1 MIQIGI
7 HSYKSLL
14 IYELREEKK
23 NDGGAV
29 NSCLVWTIFTI

>member
-23 NDGGAV
+23 KNTMSIAHFQGD
-29 NSCLVWTIFTI
+29 LDFEL

>member
-14 IYELREEKK
+14 IYELREEIAHFQG
-23 NDGGAV
+23 D
-29 NSCLVWTIFTI
+29 LDFEL

>member
-14 IYELREEKK
+14 MYELREEKK
-23 NDGGAV
+23 TMSIAHFQGDLNFE
-29 NSCLVWTIFTI
+29 L

>member
-14 IYELREEKK
+14 IYELREEK
-23 NDGGAV
+23 N
-29 NSCLVWTIFTI
+29 TIKIAHFQDDLDFEL

>member
-14 IYELREEKK
+14 IYELREEK
-23 NDGGAV
+23 NTMYIARVQGD
-29 NSCLVWTIFTI
+29 LDFEL